1 MSFRRL
7 TTSLVS
13 ATALLFLLSV
23 VGPSVQH
30 VCAQLGVDVVCPV
43 TGHEAEEVDGDAVPP
58 CHEEPDEDPE
68 GPMMACCDGSLSQLL
83 APDALL
89 TDRLTDTLQLALNGI
104 VQSLQ
109 TVEVP
114 VSARTTPA
122 LQDRAPPAS
131 DAPLFLLHA
140 SFLN

>member
-1 MSFRRL
+1 MSFSPFMQRL
-7 TTSLVS
+7 AF
-13 ATALLFLLSV
+13 ATALVFLVSV

-43 TGHEAEEVDGDAVPP
+43 TGHEAKEVDGDAVPP

-89 TDRLTDTLQLALNGI
+89 TDRLTDTLQLTATGV
-104 VQSLQ
+104 VQPSLAAG
-109 TVEVP
+109 TLVA
-114 VSARTTPA
+114 SHTTSA

-131 DAPLFLLHA
+131 DAPLFLLNA

>member
-109 TVEVP
+109 TVDVP

>member
-43 TGHEAEEVDGDAVPP
+43 TGHEAEEVDVDAVPP

-109 TVEVP
+109 TVDVP

>member
-109 TVEVP
+109 TVDVP

-122 LQDRAPPAS
+122 LQDRAPPVS